1 MSIEREAWH
10 KECLLLGERGQLRGY
25 AVEIDPLPDNKYRV
39 LFQVTSPQPYEGW
52 RAFIEWSADPE
63 ALDSFHLPET
73 LPGSMVDFVD
83 NYLQEDRPVA
93 FTGSP
98 KKILQDRQEII
109 FLGESWEPA

>member
-25 AVEIDPLPDNKYRV
+25 AQEIDPLPDNKYRV

-52 RAFIEWSADPE
+52 KAYIEWDADPSE
-63 ALDSFHLPET
+63 LDSFQEAET
-73 LPGSMVDFVD
+73 PPGSMVDFVD

-93 FTGSP
+93 FTGRP
-98 KKILQDRQEII
+98 KQIRQDAQEIV
-109 FLGESWEPA
+109 FAGEFWEPT